1 MTEQLLPL
9 VSDTWSQFDD
19 LWQKVA
25 LDTRFAHQVGV
36 HTSASSRAWKRAA
49 KSCRALEL
57 YCKQRLE
64 ESA

>member
-1 MTEQLLPL
+1 MTEQLVPAAPE
-9 VSDTWSQFDD
+9 TWSQFDD

-25 LDTRFAHQVGV
+25 LDCRFAHNVGV
-36 HTSASSRAWKRAA
+36 HTSASYRAWERAA

-64 ESA
+64 ESS